1 MVSRGYVYSQ
11 NIEYYTFVMR
21 NICLYVWGLLM
32 LLVSCTSENRVI
44 DKPVF
49 LTKNTPIFE
58 VSKVTLTNSS
68 TVLDIYASF
77 RPGTQLKLGSTCTL
91 IDDKENTYSIQ
102 MCKGIELNKEFMLP
116 ETGVTEFQIVF
127 PPLKRDAE
135 YIHFSE
141 NPQNEN
147 AWKIWGIQLR
157 GNQLPKLQ
165 FPKGFKESK
174 ADKNVSLFQQKLVFG
189 QAIVQGHVLDYIEGM
204 PDKIAIMVYNPFTG
218 YILGENSEIRLKP
231 DGSFACMIDAL
242 GLTKVD
248 IEYARN
254 RTTIFAEPNKT
265 TDICINIRESSRL
278 KSKFHWEAAS
288 YGEQVYYNGPLSV
301 LVQEFKKINS
311 ILYDVLYNIQTPG
324 LMDTSAEGYKNA
336 EIEIW
341 KASKEAIEQ
350 SDLSQPAK
358 EFALVEAA
366 TRMASSLSNVHIR
379 YADAY
384 MKANSNVTREEYVA
398 YVQKMLNSLPPKYHV
413 VPDEVHQLLNTSVA
427 FMTNSYPTIVNAVNY
442 IDFGVG
448 EGLLKQMAKVRSIF
462 TALTEFQP
470 LTEAQK
476 EEMKTLPE
484 ACQQY
489 LTAKNEELLA
499 TLEANKKKSGFRINE
514 AGEVANEDL
523 FASIISKF
531 SGKPILVDF
540 WATWCGPC
548 RMANKEMVPMKESLK
563 DKDIVYIYITGETSP
578 KATWENMIPDI
589 HGEHFYL
596 TAEQW
601 EYLGNEF
608 GIDGVPTYLVVDP
621 AGEIKYKSVGFPGV
635 AKMKEEL
642 LKVAK

>member
-1 MVSRGYVYSQ
+1 
-11 NIEYYTFVMR
+11 
-21 NICLYVWGLLM
+21 
-32 LLVSCTSENRVI
+32 
-44 DKPVF
+44 
-49 LTKNTPIFE
+49 
-58 VSKVTLTNSS
+58 
-68 TVLDIYASF
+68 
-77 RPGTQLKLGSTCTL
+77 
-91 IDDKENTYSIQ
+91 
-102 MCKGIELNKEFMLP
+102 
-116 ETGVTEFQIVF
+116 
-127 PPLKRDAE
+127 
-135 YIHFSE
+135 
-141 NPQNEN
+141 
-147 AWKIWGIQLR
+147 
-157 GNQLPKLQ
+157 
-165 FPKGFKESK
+165 
-174 ADKNVSLFQQKLVFG
+174 
-189 QAIVQGHVLDYIEGM
+189 
-204 PDKIAIMVYNPFTG
+204 
-218 YILGENSEIRLKP
+218 
-231 DGSFACMIDAL
+231 
-242 GLTKVD
+242 
-248 IEYARN
+248 
-254 RTTIFAEPNKT
+254 
-265 TDICINIRESSRL
+265 
-278 KSKFHWEAAS
+278 
-288 YGEQVYYNGPLSV
+288 
-301 LVQEFKKINS
+301 
-311 ILYDVLYNIQTPG
+311 
-324 LMDTSAEGYKNA
+324 MDTSAEGYKNA

-384 MKANSNVTREEYVA
+384 MEANSNVTREEYVA

-427 FMTNSYPTIVNAVNY
+427 FITNSYPTIVNVANY

-448 EGLLKQMAKVRSIF
+448 DGLLKQMAKVRSIYG
-462 TALTEFQP
+462 TLNDFQP

-489 LTAKNEELLA
+489 LSAANEKLLA
-499 TLEANKKKSGFRINE
+499 TIEANKKKSGFRINE

-601 EYLGNEF
+601 EYLGKAF
-608 GIDGVPTYLVVDP
+608 GIDGVPTYLVIDR
-621 AGEIKYKSVGFPGV
+621 AGDVKYKSVGFPGV

-642 LKVAK
+642 LKVTE